1 MIERDVSVVI
11 IFPVGFQVQGQEA
24 RGASLQRLGIL
35 GRELR
40 TVQVST
46 QLCQTSPPSAAL
58 QVPP

>member
-1 MIERDVSVVI
+1 MIERGVSVGI

-35 GRELR
+35 GRELG

-46 QLCQTSPPSAAL
+46 QLCSSAGVFL
-58 QVPP
+58 GSFLSL

>member
-1 MIERDVSVVI
+1 MIERDVSVAI

-46 QLCQTSPPSAAL
+46 
-58 QVPP
+58 